1 MWSAIKTILNDRTS
15 KCLIIE
21 DGQPKYVLL
30 TFEEYQQLQKQEKS
44 DIIIENSQEDDKEDK
59 INGEIQQLQTEE
71 LDESLPQAAG
81 ISAVKIED
89 LPF

>member
-1 MWSAIKTILNDRTS
+1 MWSSIKNILKDGKTT
-15 KCLIIE
+15 CVVIE
-21 DGQPKYVLL
+21 DGKPLYVLM

-44 DIIIENSQEDDKEDK
+44 DIIIENLQEDKEDK

-71 LDESLPQAAG
+71 LDESLPSAGG